1 MYNRFM
7 GSSEDYETLESFDS
21 TFIERFGTI
30 AGLDEAGRGPLAGPV
45 VAAAVILRGS
55 VRGVNDS
62 KLLSAKDRES
72 LYEEIID
79 RAYVGIGLSTPE
91 EIDLLNILN
100 ATKLAM
106 NRALDGLS
114 VRPSYVIIDGK
125 YLNLKIR
132 GRCIVGGDRLSAS
145 IASASIMAKVFRDR
159 LMKDLGNLYPE
170 YGYEKHKGYGTE
182 KHLQAIARYGP
193 SRWHRLTYRPIRESA
208 RPELVSRWLRDS
220 AVNEDRLFRAGLL
233 TPEVLR

>member
-1 MYNRFM
+1 MA
-7 GSSEDYETLESFDS
+7 SSEKSSLLLIPDRPVGFIGYGAYVPRYRLPGSAVARVWRFSDS
-21 TFIERFGTI
+21 GSPVKEKAV

-45 VAAAVILRGS
+45 VAAAVILRGP

-72 LYEEIID
+72 LYGEIAD

-145 IASASIMAKVFRDR
+145 IASASVMAKVFRDR
-159 LMKDLGNLYPE
+159 LMNDLGNLFPE
-170 YGYEKHKGYGTE
+170 
-182 KHLQAIARYGP
+182 
-193 SRWHRLTYRPIRESA
+193 
-208 RPELVSRWLRDS
+208 
-220 AVNEDRLFRAGLL
+220 
-233 TPEVLR
+233 

>member
-7 GSSEDYETLESFDS
+7 GSSEGYETLESFDS

-45 VAAAVILRGS
+45 
-55 VRGVNDS
+55 S

-193 SRWHRLTYRPIRESA
+193 SPWHRLTYRPIRESA

>member
-1 MYNRFM
+1 M
-7 GSSEDYETLESFDS
+7 GSSEDYEALESFDS

-45 VAAAVILRGS
+45 VAAAVILRGP

-72 LYEEIID
+72 LYEEIVD

-106 NRALDGLS
+106 NRALERLN
-114 VRPSYVIIDGK
+114 VRPSYVIVDGK

-145 IASASIMAKVFRDR
+145 IASASVMAKVFRDR
-159 LMKDLGNLYPE
+159 LMRDLGNLYPE

-182 KHLQAIARYGP
+182 KHLQAITRYGP
-193 SRWHRLTYRPIRESA
+193 STWHRLTYRPIRESA
-208 RPELVSRWLRDS
+208 GPELVSRWLRDS

-233 TPEVLR
+233 TPEVLK